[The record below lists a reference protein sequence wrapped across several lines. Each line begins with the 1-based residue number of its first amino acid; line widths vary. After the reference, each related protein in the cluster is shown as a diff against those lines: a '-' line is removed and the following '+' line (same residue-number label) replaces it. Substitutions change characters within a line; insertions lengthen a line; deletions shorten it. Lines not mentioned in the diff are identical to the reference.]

1 MTYILPVTRVIST
14 FCRFCCCS
22 ISSTSIV
29 DELLAGGV
37 APGGIVV
44 GSVDELPPSYT
55 SVTGGAPMVTCRVC
69 QVIIL
74 IEIVRM

>member
-1 MTYILPVTRVIST
+1 M
-14 FCRFCCCS
+14 
-22 ISSTSIV
+22 
-29 DELLAGGV
+29 

-69 QVIIL
+69 QVITV
-74 IEIVRM
+74 IEIVGM